1 MRCRP
6 TQQSSSESSTL
17 TTTLRRLLLTRW
29 RPAAAAEQWP
39 RCQRTSLKVPLSHTS
54 RSPTPTA
61 ESSVASTVTSRTTPS
76 RFFVVRTPQ
85 SSRFFFFLQPRVQFL
100 EFTRNKQVPFDVCTF
115 TMHGILFF
123 SVNNN
128 IVYIAVK
135 TQFCYKIAPPN
146 NGRMIFEP
154 VQAYVLKKN

>member
-85 SSRFFFFLQPRVQFL
+85 SSRFFSFFSLVCNSL
-100 EFTRNKQVPFDVCTF
+100 NSHVINKF
-115 TMHGILFF
+115 HF